1 VYKRRGFVR
10 VEKNDDNRSGCRVTG
25 FSGGF
30 TLIELLVVIAIIA
43 LLMSILMPALARVR
57 RQAKATIC
65 QANLKQW
72 GSFFSMYTG
81 DNDGSF
87 MGSHTVGQNWKDSL
101 RKYVE
106 PKGGI
111 TCCPEAAK
119 EPQESNLSGS
129 TFEPWGL
136 ISDGDYGSY
145 GINTWINNRPD
156 QGIEGRPETEL
167 WFWRRDDIKEAARV
181 PLFLD
186 AVWICCP
193 PSETDDPPEY
203 EGARWSPSGGG
214 PANSGMGVFCIDRHN
229 GGVNCLFVSYT
240 VRKVGLKELWN
251 LKWHRNYD
259 IFAPKPDWENVGTGW
274 LGPYEDYEP

>member
-1 VYKRRGFVR
+1 MDKRREHVTEEIKIKKR
-10 VEKNDDNRSGCRVTG
+10 GCGRKRG
-25 FSGGF
+25 LLRGF

-43 LLMSILMPALARVR
+43 LLMSILMPALSRVR

-87 MGSHTVGQNWKDSL
+87 MGSHTVGQNWRDSL

-119 EPQESNLSGS
+119 KPVERKNSGS

-136 ISDGDYGSY
+136 ISGLDYGSY

-156 QGIEGRPETEL
+156 QGIIGRPETEL
-167 WFWRRDDIKEAARV
+167 WFWRRDDIKEAGRV

-186 AVWICCP
+186 AVWICSP
-193 PSETDDPPEY
+193 PSETDEPPEY
-203 EGARWSPSGGG
+203 EGAMWSPSSGG
-214 PANSGMGVFCIDRHN
+214 PSHGGMGVFCIDRHDGSVN
-229 GGVNCLFVSYT
+229 GLFVDYT

-274 LGPYEDYEP
+274 LARYDDFEP